1 MGTKISVVENFLGLL
16 LLYTMIDNCKN
27 QLKIDDLGGLMMTAV
42 LPRVVLHQ
50 RGGADSRSDFCYL
63 LTPPDCQ

>member
-27 QLKIDDLGGLMMTAV
+27 QFKFDDLGGLIKSEACLDCILL
-42 LPRVVLHQ
+42 LPRDMTIIRNLDQ
-50 RGGADSRSDFCYL
+50 TGF
-63 LTPPDCQ
+63 